1 MIQLLLTSPKSIF
14 SFFKI
19 PFMEYPHGSKRK
31 SSIFMLGII
40 LLIPDTW
47 QKQWICMI
55 ITFLNLHFLLWCL
68 LEKGSAI
75 RNVNSPRW
83 LLFHLLRFSWK
94 ISPLFSD
101 LNPASKFQLFDQ
113 APHLHVRKDI
123 YQVGSRYTNTNSPC
137 RIITSLGKIS

>member
-19 PFMEYPHGSKRK
+19 PFMEYPQGSKRK

-47 QKQWICMI
+47 QKQRICMI
-55 ITFLNLHFLLWCL
+55 IDFLNLNLVFGVC
-68 LEKGSAI
+68 EKKSAI
-75 RNVNSPRW
+75 RNVNPPRW
-83 LLFHLLRFSWK
+83 LLFHLLRFSLK
-94 ISPLFSD
+94 ISPLFLD

-113 APHLHVRKDI
+113 VPHLHVRKDI
-123 YQVGSRYTNTNSPC
+123 YRVGSRYTNTNNPC
-137 RIITSLGKIS
+137 RIITSLSKIS

>member
-19 PFMEYPHGSKRK
+19 PFMEYPQGSKRK

-47 QKQWICMI
+47 QKQKICI
-55 ITFLNLHFLLWCL
+55 IICFLNLYLCLW
-68 LEKGSAI
+68 KKSAI
-75 RNVNSPRW
+75 RNINPPRW

-113 APHLHVRKDI
+113 VPHLHVRKDI
-123 YQVGSRYTNTNSPC
+123 YLVGSRYTNTNNPYK
-137 RIITSLGKIS
+137 IITF

>member
-19 PFMEYPHGSKRK
+19 PFMEYPQGSKRK

-47 QKQWICMI
+47 QKQRICMI
-55 ITFLNLHFLLWCL
+55 ISFLNFLLFIMSVRKKSEVKNL
-68 LEKGSAI
+68 
-75 RNVNSPRW
+75 NSPKW

-137 RIITSLGKIS
+137 RIIKSLGKIS